1 MVLDVSTLL
10 FVLTALALL
19 MAFWVGFMAWGQPWR
34 DALWAWTL
42 ALLSFAGSHVLF
54 GLAGIA
60 PQAVVVVGGNMA
72 YGVALA
78 LMLLA
83 LRRFQGLDVALW
95 LGLVPVLLVGCV
107 YMALQEHYRLRIGIG
122 SLVFLAQIGLV
133 LQALLDKR
141 QAQHG
146 RGRFILLGAFV
157 ALGLMLLMRAAA
169 AGIGWID
176 EGKPVQNGHW
186 LAFLL
191 LVALCAVV
199 SITLGFV
206 YMTMERAELRN
217 FELAMKDMLTG
228 LSNRRAI
235 SDQLHMAV
243 SLAQRQGQFLS
254 VLMLDI
260 DHFKRINDSYGHQ
273 AGDVVL
279 SGVAQTLASRLR
291 VQDQIGRFG
300 GEEFLVILPD
310 TALEGALTLAEALR
324 AAVESTPTQWG
335 AHAIQATISIGVR
348 GGAITG
354 ADTADNLVGAADAAM
369 YRAKQSGRNRVCGA
383 DERPAAYPVV
393 LVVPVVPA
401 SPTAPAM
408 LIVQAA
414 TQGLAAAA
422 DQANLQ
428 ASKPAGRAEEV

>member
-1 MVLDVSTLL
+1 MTLDVPTLL
-10 FVLTALALL
+10 VVLTAVALL
-19 MAFWVGFMAWGQPWR
+19 MAFWVAFMAWGQPLR

-42 ALLSFAGSHVLF
+42 ALLSFAASHVLF

-72 YGVALA
+72 YAVALA

-83 LRRFQGLDVALW
+83 LRRFQGLEVALW
-95 LGLVPVLLVGCV
+95 SGVAPVLLVATLFA
-107 YMALQEHYRLRIGIG
+107 ALQAHYRLRIGVG
-122 SLVFLAQIGLV
+122 SLMFLIQIGLV

-141 QAQHG
+141 HVRHG
-146 RGRFILLGAFV
+146 RGRFILMGAFIT
-157 ALGLMLLMRAAA
+157 LGLTLLMRATAA
-169 AGIGWID
+169 CFGWID

-186 LAFLL
+186 MAFLL
-191 LVALCAVV
+191 LVALGAVV

-310 TALEGALTLAEALR
+310 TGLEGALTLAEALR

-335 AHAIQATISIGVR
+335 AHAIQVTISIGVR
-348 GGAITG
+348 GGALTG
-354 ADTADNLVGAADAAM
+354 ADTADSLVGAADAAL
-369 YRAKQSGRNRVCGA
+369 YRAKQGGRNRVCRGE
-383 DERPAAYPVV
+383 ERMATAQEVHLGGVAVGLDLARGPAGQ
-393 LVVPVVPA
+393 L
-401 SPTAPAM
+401 TE
-408 LIVQAA
+408 Q
-414 TQGLAAAA
+414 LAA
-422 DQANLQ
+422 
-428 ASKPAGRAEEV
+428 KPAFSVEGA

>member
-1 MVLDVSTLL
+1 MWLDVPTLL
-10 FVLTALALL
+10 TVLTALALL

-34 DALWAWTL
+34 DALWVWTL

-54 GLAGIA
+54 GLVGIA
-60 PQAVVVVGGNMA
+60 PQTVVVVGGNVG
-72 YGVALA
+72 YSVALA

-95 LGLVPVLLVGCV
+95 LGLVPVLLVGGV
-107 YMALQEHYRLRIGIG
+107 YWALQEHYRLRIGIG

-133 LQALLDKR
+133 LRALLDKR
-141 QAQHG
+141 QVRHS

-157 ALGLMLLMRAAA
+157 ALGLMLLLRTAAA
-169 AGIGWID
+169 AIGWID

-324 AAVESTPTQWG
+324 VAVECTPTPWG
-335 AHAIQATISIGVR
+335 AHAIPATISIGVR
-348 GGAITG
+348 GGVVTG
-354 ADTADNLVGAADAAM
+354 ADTDDGLVGAADTAM
-369 YRAKQSGRNRVCGA
+369 YRAKQDGRNRVCVA
-383 DERPAAYPVV
+383 DERASAALAVR
-393 LVVPVVPA
+393 
-401 SPTAPAM
+401 S
-408 LIVQAA
+408 VQAA
-414 TQGLAAAA
+414 TQGPSSAADLAADPAGH
-422 DQANLQ
+422 QTR
-428 ASKPAGRAEEV
+428 KPAGRAEGL